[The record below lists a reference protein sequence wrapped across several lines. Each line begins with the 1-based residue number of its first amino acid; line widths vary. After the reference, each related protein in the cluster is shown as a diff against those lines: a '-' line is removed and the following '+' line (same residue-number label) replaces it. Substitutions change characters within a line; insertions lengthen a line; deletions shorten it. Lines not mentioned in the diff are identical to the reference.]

1 MSGDALTLKP
11 LLRARRSRPQ
21 VRYRSASTPLA
32 QRGHFVPVG
41 RDGLSGARTR
51 NSHAA
56 NRARKVSALRSGVD
70 PSAIEASIVDP
81 DRVREQNWFHEHG
94 REFRGQ
100 WVALFGDSL
109 ISHGQSAKEVFWDAR
124 ERGFDRAL
132 IVHVPDEDELPFGGW

>member
-1 MSGDALTLKP
+1 
-11 LLRARRSRPQ
+11 
-21 VRYRSASTPLA
+21 
-32 QRGHFVPVG
+32 
-41 RDGLSGARTR
+41 
-51 NSHAA
+51 
-56 NRARKVSALRSGVD
+56 VD

-81 DRVREQNWFHEHG
+81 NRVREQNWLHEHG

-124 ERGFDRAL
+124 ARGFDRAL